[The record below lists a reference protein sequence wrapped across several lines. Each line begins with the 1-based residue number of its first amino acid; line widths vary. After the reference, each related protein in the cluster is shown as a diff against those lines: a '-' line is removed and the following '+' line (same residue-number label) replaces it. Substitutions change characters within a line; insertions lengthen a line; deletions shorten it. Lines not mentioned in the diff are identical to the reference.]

1 MKSKR
6 IIAIFLSIFLI
17 LISILSCLPFI
28 FRDMT
33 SASRIKQ
40 ESDGSII
47 IIDPETV
54 ALSGNPALVTSSC
67 LVILNNINN
76 VRAAAGLGSLA
87 QTNELMAAATIRAK
101 EQAQSF
107 SHTRPNG
114 SEFWTVDS
122 SVCYGECLSKGYNEN
137 EVTDAWMNSPSHK
150 AIIMDNGY
158 KTMGVG
164 IHEEN
169 GVCYIALETGY

>member
-1 MKSKR
+1 MKKQFGW
-6 IIAIFLSIFLI
+6 ILLVLI
-17 LISILSCLPFI
+17 LISILSCLPFT

-40 ESDGSII
+40 ESDGFIT
-47 IIDPETV
+47 IIDPEVV
-54 ALSGNPALVTSSC
+54 ALSGDPALVTSSC

-101 EQAQSF
+101 EQVQNF

-114 SEFWTVDS
+114 SEWYTVDS

-137 EVTDAWMNSPSHK
+137 EVTNAWMTSPTHK
-150 AIIMDNGY
+150 AVIMDINY
-158 KTMGVG
+158 KTFGVG
-164 IHEEN
+164 IYEEN
-169 GVCYIALETGY
+169 GIYYIALETGY